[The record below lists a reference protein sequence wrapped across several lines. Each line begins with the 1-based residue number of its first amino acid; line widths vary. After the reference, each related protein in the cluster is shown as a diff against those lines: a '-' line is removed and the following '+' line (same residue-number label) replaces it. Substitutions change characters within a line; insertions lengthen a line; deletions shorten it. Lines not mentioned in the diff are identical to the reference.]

1 VNQNYSKFG
10 QKFTQYSG
18 ITRLMDDLGKANHGD
33 DENIIMLGGGNPALI
48 PEAHK
53 VFVRELDNLIK
64 AGGADQMLGFY
75 DGPQGSE
82 VFIDALMEMFNAN
95 FNWNLDK
102 DNIAITNGS
111 QSSFFSLFNLFAGEM
126 ADGSN
131 KKVLLPL
138 VPEYIGYADQGLS
151 DDMFI
156 AIKPEICELDNQ
168 EFKYQINFSKLKQ
181 TIKQENIGVI
191 CVSRPTNPTG
201 NVITDEELSKLD
213 KIAQA
218 NNIPLIVDNA
228 YGNPFPGAI
237 YTDATP
243 SWNDNTI
250 LCLSLSKLGLP
261 GIRTG
266 IVIANKN
273 TIQAMSRVSGI
284 LTLAPSSVGPALA
297 TNLVKNQEIMTIA
310 NDIVKPYYQ
319 QKAKIAQQLFN
330 EIFGSTSAK
339 LHKLEGAFFMWIW
352 FPDLQITS
360 EELYQKLKEKS
371 VYIIPGEAF
380 FIGVDKDWEHQY
392 QCIRINYAKD
402 ERTLRKGLELIYAEM
417 HYNTK

>member
-18 ITRLMDDLGKANHGD
+18 ITRLMDDLGKANHSD

-48 PEAHK
+48 AEAHDI
-53 VFVRELDNLIK
+53 FVNELKSLVDSDEI
-64 AGGADQMLGFY
+64 DQMLGFY

-82 VFIDALMEMFNAN
+82 VFIDALVEMFNAN
-95 FNWNLDK
+95 YEWQIDK

-111 QSSFFSLFNLFAGEM
+111 QASFFSLFNLFAGEM
-126 ADGSN
+126 LDGSS

-168 EFKYQINFSKLKQ
+168 EFKYQIDFSKLKQ
-181 TIKQENIGVI
+181 AIKQENIGVI

-213 KIAQA
+213 KIAQESS
-218 NNIPLIVDNA
+218 IPLIVDNA

-237 YTDATP
+237 YTDATL
-243 SWNDNTI
+243 SWNENTI
-250 LCLSLSKLGLP
+250 LCMSLSKLGLP

-273 TIQAMSRVSGI
+273 TTQAMSRVSGI

-297 TNLVKNQEIMTIA
+297 TNLVKNQEIMHIA

-330 EIFGSTSAK
+330 EIFAGTSARV
-339 LHKLEGAFFMWIW
+339 HKLEGAFFMWIW

-360 EELYQKLKEKS
+360 EALYQKLKEKS
-371 VYIIPGEAF
+371 IYIIPGEAF
-380 FIGVDKDWEHQY
+380 FIGVDKGWQHQH

-402 ERTLRKGLELIYAEM
+402 ENTLRKGLELIYQQV
-417 HYNTK
+417 YQ

>member
-1 VNQNYSKFG
+1 MNQNYSKFG

-18 ITRLMDDLGKANHGD
+18 ITRLMDDLGKANHSD

-48 PEAHK
+48 AEAHDI
-53 VFVRELDNLIK
+53 FVNELKSLVDSDEI
-64 AGGADQMLGFY
+64 DQMLGFY

-82 VFIDALMEMFNAN
+82 VFIDALVEMFNAN
-95 FNWNLDK
+95 YEWQIDK

-111 QSSFFSLFNLFAGEM
+111 QASFFSLFNLFAGEM
-126 ADGSN
+126 LDGSS

-168 EFKYQINFSKLKQ
+168 EFKYQIDFSKLKQ
-181 TIKQENIGVI
+181 AIKQENIGVI

-213 KIAQA
+213 KIAQESS
-218 NNIPLIVDNA
+218 IPLIVDNA

-237 YTDATP
+237 YTDATL
-243 SWNDNTI
+243 SWNENTI
-250 LCLSLSKLGLP
+250 LCMSLSKLGLP

-273 TIQAMSRVSGI
+273 TTQAMSRVSGI

-297 TNLVKNQEIMTIA
+297 TNLVKSQEIMHIA

-330 EIFGSTSAK
+330 DIFADTSARM
-339 LHKLEGAFFMWIW
+339 HKLEGAFFMWIW
-352 FPDLQITS
+352 FPDLKITS
-360 EELYQKLKEKS
+360 EALYQRLKEKS

-380 FIGVDKDWEHQY
+380 FIGADDEWQHQH

-402 ERTLRKGLELIYAEM
+402 ENILRKGLELIYQQV
-417 HYNTK
+417 YQ

>member
-1 VNQNYSKFG
+1 MSYQYSKFG
-10 QKFTQYSG
+10 KKFTQYSG
-18 ITRLMDDLGKANHGD
+18 ITRLMDDLGKANHSD
-33 DENIIMLGGGNPALI
+33 DKNIIMLGGGNPALI
-48 PEAHK
+48 PQAHEI
-53 VFVRELDNLIK
+53 FVRELDGLIK
-64 AGGADQMLGFY
+64 AGGAEKVLGFY

-82 VFIDALMEMFNAN
+82 VFIDALVEMFNAN
-95 FNWNLDK
+95 FNWDLDK
-102 DNIAITNGS
+102 DNIVITNGS
-111 QSSFFSLFNLFAGEM
+111 QSSLFSLFNLFAGEM
-126 ADGSN
+126 ADGSS

-156 AIKPEICELDNQ
+156 SVKPEICKLDNQ
-168 EFKYQINFSKLKQ
+168 EFKYQIDFSKLKQ

-191 CVSRPTNPTG
+191 CISRPTNPTG

-237 YTDATP
+237 YTDATL

-250 LCLSLSKLGLP
+250 LCMSLSKIGLP

-273 TIQAMSRVSGI
+273 TTQAISRVGGI

-330 EIFGSTSAK
+330 EIFAGTSARM
-339 LHKLEGAFFMWIW
+339 HKLEGAFFMWIW
-352 FPDLQITS
+352 FPDLKITS

-380 FIGVDKDWEHQY
+380 FIGADKGWQHQH

-402 ERTLRKGLELIYAEM
+402 ESILRKGLELIYNELFI
-417 HYNTK
+417 K

>member
-1 VNQNYSKFG
+1 MNQNYSKFG
-10 QKFTQYSG
+10 QKFTRYSG
-18 ITRLMDDLGKANHGD
+18 IARLMDDLGKANHSD

-48 PEAHK
+48 PEAHE
-53 VFVRELDNLIK
+53 VFVRELDGLIK

-82 VFIDALMEMFNAN
+82 VFIDALVEMFNAN
-95 FNWNLDK
+95 YEWQIDK

-111 QSSFFSLFNLFAGEM
+111 QASFFSLFNLFAGEM
-126 ADGSN
+126 ADGSS

-168 EFKYQINFSKLKQ
+168 EFKYQIDFAKLKQ

-213 KIAQA
+213 KVAQA
-218 NNIPLIVDNA
+218 NSIPLIVDNA

-237 YTDATP
+237 YTDTTL
-243 SWNDNTI
+243 SWNENII

-261 GIRTG
+261 GVRTG
-266 IVIANKN
+266 IVVANHE
-273 TIQAMSRVSGI
+273 TIEAISRMSGI
-284 LTLAPSSVGPALA
+284 LTLAPSSVGPSLLSRMVKDNELIPLA
-297 TNLVKNQEIMTIA
+297 NN
-310 NDIVKPYYQ
+310 IVKPYYQ
-319 QKAKIAQQLFN
+319 AKADIAVKLFN
-330 EIFGSTSAK
+330 ETFGDTSAK
-339 LHKLEGAFFMWIW
+339 LHKLEGAFFMWLW
-352 FPDLQITS
+352 FPDLKITS
-360 EELYQKLKEKS
+360 EELYQQLKAKG
-371 VYIIPGEAF
+371 VYIIPGHNF
-380 FIGVDKDWEHQY
+380 FIGMDDDWPHQH

-402 ERTLRKGLELIYAEM
+402 EETLRKGLELIYNEVFL
-417 HYNTK
+417 

>member
-1 VNQNYSKFG
+1 MNQNYSKFG
-10 QKFTQYSG
+10 QKFTRYSG
-18 ITRLMDDLGKANHGD
+18 IARLMDDLGKANHSD

-53 VFVRELDNLIK
+53 VFVRELDGLIK

-82 VFIDALMEMFNAN
+82 VFIDALVEMFNAN

-126 ADGSN
+126 ADGSS

-168 EFKYQINFSKLKQ
+168 EFKYQIDFSKLKQ
-181 TIKQENIGVI
+181 AIKQENIGVI

-213 KIAQA
+213 KIAQESS
-218 NNIPLIVDNA
+218 IPLIVDNA

-237 YTDATP
+237 YTDVTLG
-243 SWNDNTI
+243 WNENTI
-250 LCLSLSKLGLP
+250 LCMSLSKLGLP

-273 TIQAMSRVSGI
+273 TTQAMSRVSGI

-297 TNLVKNQEIMTIA
+297 TNLVKSQEIMHIA

-330 EIFGSTSAK
+330 DIFADTSARM
-339 LHKLEGAFFMWIW
+339 HKLEGAFFMWIW
-352 FPDLQITS
+352 FPDLKITS
-360 EELYQKLKEKS
+360 EALYQRLKEKS

-380 FIGVDKDWEHQY
+380 FIGADDEWQHQH

-402 ERTLRKGLELIYAEM
+402 ENILRKGLELIYQQV
-417 HYNTK
+417 YQ

>member
-1 VNQNYSKFG
+1 MNQNYSKFG

-18 ITRLMDDLGKANHGD
+18 ITRLMDDLGKANHSD

-48 PEAHK
+48 AEAHDI
-53 VFVRELDNLIK
+53 FVNELKSLVDSDEI
-64 AGGADQMLGFY
+64 DQMLGFY

-82 VFIDALMEMFNAN
+82 VFIDALVEMFNAN
-95 FNWNLDK
+95 YEWQIDK

-111 QSSFFSLFNLFAGEM
+111 QASFFSLFNLFAGEM
-126 ADGSN
+126 LDGSS

-168 EFKYQINFSKLKQ
+168 EFKYQIDFSKLKQ
-181 TIKQENIGVI
+181 AIKQENIGVI

-237 YTDATP
+237 YTDVTL
-243 SWNDNTI
+243 SWNENTI
-250 LCLSLSKLGLP
+250 LCMSLSKLGLP

-273 TIQAMSRVSGI
+273 TTQAMSRVSGI

-297 TNLVKNQEIMTIA
+297 TNLVKNQEIMHIA

-330 EIFGSTSAK
+330 DIFADTSARM
-339 LHKLEGAFFMWIW
+339 HKLEGAFFMWIW
-352 FPDLQITS
+352 FPDLKITS
-360 EELYQKLKEKS
+360 EALYQRLKEKS

-380 FIGVDKDWEHQY
+380 FIGADDEWQHQH

-402 ERTLRKGLELIYAEM
+402 ENILRKGLELIYQQV
-417 HYNTK
+417 YQ